1 MANQVISLHLLV
13 QKTDPGAKGAW
24 RALPCRCQ
32 KEEPVTCPFH
42 AGRKL
47 VELQLS
53 RLRVSTQLEVQG
65 KGFPLIGQLGDPRR
79 VVEKEDMISHAQKLA
94 TLMKAE
100 VNDASDLAVERV
112 TGHFARRSGV
122 KFLAR
127 SGVPVASI
135 QWLSRHSSNVV
146 WQYIEDSWAE
156 CPRADMQMSDVLTTC
171 DLVTAALNRVDPVEE
186 HLRRAEEMLEEQV
199 EKAVPPEWIVQNK
212 EELRNE
218 IRKAMRPVAIISG
231 RSDRMRAV
239 NMASCVNPNPKMW
252 QTSCGWPWIDAAC
265 QCKLIFEEDEV
276 GEGQERCVKCYP
288 RAM

>member
-1 MANQVISLHLLV
+1 
-13 QKTDPGAKGAW
+13 
-24 RALPCRCQ
+24 
-32 KEEPVTCPFH
+32 
-42 AGRKL
+42 
-47 VELQLS
+47 
-53 RLRVSTQLEVQG
+53 
-65 KGFPLIGQLGDPRR
+65 
-79 VVEKEDMISHAQKLA
+79 
-94 TLMKAE
+94 
-100 VNDASDLAVERV
+100 
-112 TGHFARRSGV
+112 
-122 KFLAR
+122 
-127 SGVPVASI
+127 
-135 QWLSRHSSNVV
+135 
-146 WQYIEDSWAE
+146 
-156 CPRADMQMSDVLTTC
+156 MQMSDVLTTC
-171 DLVTAALNRVDPVEE
+171 DLVTAALNRVDRVEE

-231 RSDRMRAV
+231 RSDKMRAV